1 MDADALDPTS
11 YTAQRLGWLKSHRRD
26 WYKHHLHI
34 NYSSRAATFSTDLR
48 VTHDR
53 RTSGLDGPRTSRPF
67 RPSFPQPDDI
77 DEDHATGDGTA
88 SVGASVTVPR
98 ASHADGEIVDEELA
112 RRHRRTQSRTSTAR
126 SRKVK
131 QGRPAYQRD
140 NTGSFVTANEVQR
153 PPSTYEPLAT
163 SVAESSLQVPS
174 SPRGD
179 GSTSSLLPKAD
190 SALIA
195 PVPTQ
200 LEETSET
207 QEDSGRG
214 LVKFD
219 IPEDS
224 KRAEIQAK
232 ARMAQ
237 THVRRKGARL
247 RKSKL
252 RDGQIVKMDK
262 MLVRVDT
269 TFSEIGEEF
278 DENEAHKVESRTTEK
293 WREYMVVCRDNHE
306 ADEDFPFVLQ
316 MYKSRVI
323 AAVEASKNKKKAKHE
338 VRLGPKYTKV
348 NLYSSLDKTVVI
360 WTPWRKGTKIFIMR
374 PHSGSSAA
382 EWYTFLR
389 NILGW
394 NRASELQVNVP
405 GLDVSLRLENPFQEL
420 ESSKEI
426 QEAAKGNAEAMVKAV
441 QQEQAVAKN
450 IMNRAIDMLIQTP
463 DYSEVVKKWTSSGRM
478 GLAWKRYDRLEWI
491 HGPNEKKMYGSIAM
505 ARTHELELRPKE
517 HYPTKARTKKN
528 NILEEPVPVE
538 GFLVRLTSQRGL
550 DQRLGRMFFKRLY
563 FSTHDNYLVFTRPA
577 KAVPPPPPK
586 LPGSFNSRIPS
597 SREITQAAP
606 LIYAVNPYP
615 IKDEQIEWLADGN
628 EFSSADVRHRDRDAA
643 DEADRKTNLLLKCD
657 GYINLCNIKK
667 VRKVHRGAAAAD
679 ENMEEGSDV
688 DFDLDVDDTMED
700 DGTTHEFDDERT
712 FELVLTNGLI
722 IRLQAFDKM
731 TKKEWMNRL
740 RQLVKY
746 WKYRT
751 ATDIQLYKNI
761 RKYNLDL
768 LNIDEETEAIVGQ
781 FARKWEVL
789 HAHASSEL
797 YNMCGISACRS
808 IHVSHVILCR
818 STTYVPFLTP
828 TVQISGILFRKPRR
842 HGTFTRCSVILSAGT
857 LLIFQDSVRTSTG
870 KQLAH
875 IHHEH
880 ISTLDLR
887 DCYLYSGMLT
897 EGDLLY
903 QNRTFDNNRPGH
915 TALPRIYLEDGWTS
929 TDEDYMTCFAL
940 WHGRKKSLFR
950 RGGIEPRDEKEVVE
964 KEGGRRSRFKL
975 VSQLGVPG
983 NTMVFKA
990 RSRAERDHWVLA
1002 IQTECERLAQA
1013 EEVRIV
1019 GEV

>member
-11 YTAQRLGWLKSHRRD
+11 YTAQRLQHATPEHLYLTSRRCFIGPIPEGWLKSHRRD

-53 RTSGLDGPRTSRPF
+53 RTSGLDGPRTSKPF

-112 RRHRRTQSRTSTAR
+112 RRHRRTQSRTT
-126 SRKVK
+126 
-131 QGRPAYQRD
+131 
-140 NTGSFVTANEVQR
+140 
-153 PPSTYEPLAT
+153 
-163 SVAESSLQVPS
+163 
-174 SPRGD
+174 
-179 GSTSSLLPKAD
+179 
-190 SALIA
+190 

-463 DYSEVVKKWTSSGRM
+463 DYSEVV
-478 GLAWKRYDRLEWI
+478 
-491 HGPNEKKMYGSIAM
+491 
-505 ARTHELELRPKE
+505 
-517 HYPTKARTKKN
+517 
-528 NILEEPVPVE
+528 
-538 GFLVRLTSQRGL
+538 
-550 DQRLGRMFFKRLY
+550 
-563 FSTHDNYLVFTRPA
+563 
-577 KAVPPPPPK
+577 
-586 LPGSFNSRIPS
+586 
-597 SREITQAAP
+597 
-606 LIYAVNPYP
+606 NPYP

-808 IHVSHVILCR
+808 IH
-818 STTYVPFLTP
+818 
-828 TVQISGILFRKPRR
+828 ISGILFRKPRR